1 MLNRVAIVTE
11 SFLPQINGVTNS
23 VVRVLETLKQHEI
36 DAIVIAPTAPS
47 ERHLGFPIHTTTAFS
62 LLQFPVAVPGPN
74 ISRLLEEFQPDV
86 IHVAAPF
93 MIGAQAISWAQRN
106 GVPTVA
112 IYQTDVAGYLERYN
126 LSFAKA
132 VMEKLVGAIHQGATL
147 NLAPTEETASYLRAI
162 GGGNVKVW
170 GRGVDLDLF
179 SPKNVDDVET
189 QAIRSRI
196 APAHHK
202 VIGFVGR
209 LAAEKQVHRM
219 AELFTLPNTSF
230 VIVGDGPERARL
242 QERFAGYPVCFTGA
256 LSGLELARHY
266 AAMDVFVHFGTE
278 ETFGQTIQEAQAT
291 GLAVVAPN
299 VGGPRNLI
307 EHGKTGLLVD
317 PHEANGYLRQ
327 VAQLLANQELS
338 GQLGRAAARSVEGRS
353 WASNNAKLLQYYK
366 EARAVASGL
375 RVEQIE
381 LA

>member
-1 MLNRVAIVTE
+1 MVNRVAIVTE

-36 DAIVIAPTAPS
+36 EAIVIAPTSVS
-47 ERHLGFPIHTTTAFS
+47 ERHLGFRVHSTAAIPV
-62 LLQFPVAVPGPN
+62 LQFPVAVPGPN

-93 MIGAQAISWAQRN
+93 MIGAQAISWGQRN

-112 IYQTDVAGYLERYN
+112 IYQTDVAGYLGRYN
-126 LSFAKA
+126 LTFAKP
-132 VMEKLVGAIHQGATL
+132 VMERVVGAIHQGATL
-147 NLAPTEETASYLRAI
+147 NLAPTEETASHLRAI

-179 SPKNVDDVET
+179 TPKNVDDVET

-196 APAHHK
+196 APADRI

-219 AELFTLPNTSF
+219 EELFGLPNTSF

-242 QERFAGYPVCFTGA
+242 EDLFAGRPVTFTGA
-256 LSGLELARHY
+256 LSGLDLARHY

-278 ETFGQTIQEAQAT
+278 ETFGQTIQEAQAS
-291 GLAVVAPN
+291 GLPVVAPN
-299 VGGPRNLI
+299 VGGPRHLI
-307 EHGKTGLLVD
+307 IHGKSGLLVD
-317 PHEANGYLRQ
+317 PRERAGYKQQ
-327 VAQLLANQELS
+327 VARLLASEGLRKS
-338 GQLGRAAARSVEGRS
+338 LALGALQQVAGRS
-353 WASNNAKLLQYYK
+353 WAANNAKLLQYYQD
-366 EARAVASGL
+366 AVAVFGEL